1 MDSKVIYYLY
11 LKTHNVTGL
20 KYIGSTKQDPYIYQG
35 SGLIWKNHLKKYGRD
50 VTTRILGV
58 YADKEK
64 LKIDGQYYSYK
75 YNVVESKDF
84 ANLTI
89 EEGQGGNTWDRTIE
103 ENRERMRV
111 KKRDTSGMK
120 KPKDKSHRKKLAA
133 HLREHNKRNRS
144 KEEIEKLSAA
154 QKNSKRKCPNCDF
167 ESTMTHVKRHLKKNI
182 CGPIREL

>member
-11 LKTHNVTGL
+11 LKIHNVTGL
-20 KYIGSTKQDPYIYQG
+20 KYIGSTKQDPYVYQG
-35 SGLIWKNHLKKYGRD
+35 SGLIWKNHLKKHGRD
-50 VTTRILGV
+50 VTTKILGV
-58 YADKEK
+58 YTDKEK
-64 LKIDGQYYSYK
+64 LKTDGKYYSYE
-75 YNVVESKDF
+75 YNIVESKDF

-89 EEGQGGNTWDRTIE
+89 EEGQGGNTWDRSVK

-111 KKRDTSGMK
+111 KKQNTSKMR
-120 KPKDKSHRKKLAA
+120 KPKSKTHREKLTA
-133 HLREHNKRNRS
+133 HLKEHNKRDRS
-144 KEEIEKLSAA
+144 KEEISKLSIA